1 MRFCLVLS
9 MLFLSACTSLPKGI
23 EPVDDFELPK
33 YLGTWYEIARLD
45 HSFERGMTQVTANYE
60 MREDGGVKVTNRG
73 FKTDEQVWDS
83 ADGKAFFVD
92 ETNIGHLKVS
102 FFGPF
107 YGSYV
112 VYELDKEGYQ
122 YAFITSYNRDYL
134 WFLSRTPEVTEELKQ
149 QFTEQAK
156 QVGFAMDEI
165 IWVKQS

>member
-1 MRFCLVLS
+1 MRFFLVLS
-9 MLFLSACTSLPKGI
+9 MLFLSACTGLPKGI
-23 EPVDDFELPK
+23 QPVDDFELPK

-73 FKTDEQVWDS
+73 FKTDEKTWNS

-112 VYELDKEGYQ
+112 VYELDKVGYQ

-134 WFLSRTPEVTEELKQ
+134 WFLSRTPEVSEELKQ
-149 QFTEQAK
+149 QFIKQAK
-156 QVGFAMDEI
+156 ELGFAMDEI
-165 IWVKQS
+165 IWVSQS

>member
-23 EPVDDFELPK
+23 EPVDDFELTK

-73 FKTDEQVWDS
+73 FKTDEQMWDS

-92 ETNIGHLKVS
+92 GTNIGHLKVS

-134 WFLSRTPEVTEELKQ
+134 WFLSRTPEVNEELKQ
-149 QFTEQAK
+149 QFIKQAK
-156 QVGFAMDEI
+156 ELGFAMDEI
-165 IWVKQS
+165 IWVSQS

>member
-134 WFLSRTPEVTEELKQ
+134 WFLSRTPEVSEELKQ
-149 QFTEQAK
+149 QFAEQAK
-156 QVGFAMDEI
+156 ALGFAMDEI

>member
-1 MRFCLVLS
+1 MRFCLVLL

-23 EPVDDFELPK
+23 QPVDEFELPK

-60 MREDGGVKVTNRG
+60 MREDGGVTVTNRG
-73 FKTDEQVWDS
+73 FNTDEQQWHS
-83 ADGKAFFVD
+83 AEGKAFFVD
-92 ETNIGHLKVS
+92 DATIAHLKVS

-122 YAFITSYNRDYL
+122 YAFVTSYNRDYL
-134 WFLSRTPEVTEELKQ
+134 WFLSRSPEVSDELKQ
-149 QFTEQAK
+149 QFSHQAK
-156 QVGFAMDEI
+156 QLGFAIDEI

>member
-23 EPVDDFELPK
+23 QPVDDFELPK

-45 HSFERGMTQVTANYE
+45 HSFERGMEQVTANYE

-83 ADGKAFFVD
+83 AEGKAFFVD

-134 WFLSRTPEVTEELKQ
+134 WFLSRTPEVSEALKQ

-156 QVGFAMDEI
+156 ALGFAMDEI